1 MLKYNIKLTEPNYY
15 NEIEYSNLYLSPDLS
30 YISGVTDSKYDLT
43 DGQHLKLE
51 FNLNNVFHDVIV
63 NVKNSKRQGY
73 VNIKKTF
80 NLEEYKDYIGFF
92 HLNGKY
98 YFCKSD
104 KNEINVEGEKCKVNT
119 KNKTID
125 CTVTYFIDDNKVT
138 IDDVTYDVN
147 IQYIIKQNNNNTIT
161 YEVINEPYIILKNG
175 DVIKVTT
182 IDVKNITKFYIK
194 KSSDFDLKIDFI
206 TTASLFDYFIYNNKK
221 HYLKCITSENKDSTS
236 KYDVEYINND
246 NENITFKQ
254 LTNNNN
260 NLLPFVYGIDE
271 DNNKFT
277 IPLNSE
283 WQSTSNGKKLL
294 IYVDNTSYTFN
305 ISQKIIVESID
316 NTDITYL
323 IRYDDEKKYIIVDGV
338 KYYSN
343 NDKLKFININ
353 EILYQ
358 LHFTKNNVCYIILN
372 NMPLYLELLENGK
385 KAKRISI
392 ASSLTDKEDEKIE
405 YEILEYEYIT
415 INNINYLIKNTIKH
429 NYDDNNEQKIEF
441 ITVNKKHI
449 FNLLVKEV
457 ISNNCLICEFDVED
471 EENTYDLCNVLSNN
485 NHGFT
490 FKLENKLFNEYNVSK
505 ESYITEFEKGEK
517 ILDTI
522 KIYNSSYFLKLRLPF
537 TNNAELNLQKEDILT
552 NLFFKE
558 EVKNSIN
565 NIVDME
571 RKVYYPCNHK
581 NKDFTLINEIIF
593 DLHFRSR
600 NLDTWKIN
608 EDVYNGTKTEI
619 KHNWNLFDYYD
630 YNKNNKE
637 KPSIT
642 EINSYY
648 QPSDLL
654 YFLNFTND
662 DVFYQ
667 KSKIGKSFLRLS
679 FFDSIDVS
687 NQTLLYT
694 CTVWMDEGMLYKT
707 YTDNIIKD
715 SDSYISVNPTANEK
729 GLNIISSIG
738 VDNEKCDENK
748 NILFD
753 EENRLS
759 SRFIV
764 KNRYESHESAEGF
777 YLYIF
782 EEYCEKK
789 HENTI
794 YMKIEF
800 NHAGE
805 GRTVNMTMPFKYNK
819 DGDVELMNLSPNS
832 EDYNEFLK
840 GYDLKELYEHLFI
853 PIKVVYDGTNNRY
866 CYYLPEGL
874 VKHDNKDI
882 MKFNLY
888 ELKIKDDSEEK

>member
-1 MLKYNIKLTEPNYY
+1 
-15 NEIEYSNLYLSPDLS
+15 
-30 YISGVTDSKYDLT
+30 
-43 DGQHLKLE
+43 
-51 FNLNNVFHDVIV
+51 
-63 NVKNSKRQGY
+63 
-73 VNIKKTF
+73 
-80 NLEEYKDYIGFF
+80 
-92 HLNGKY
+92 
-98 YFCKSD
+98 
-104 KNEINVEGEKCKVNT
+104 
-119 KNKTID
+119 
-125 CTVTYFIDDNKVT
+125 
-138 IDDVTYDVN
+138 
-147 IQYIIKQNNNNTIT
+147 
-161 YEVINEPYIILKNG
+161 
-175 DVIKVTT
+175 
-182 IDVKNITKFYIK
+182 
-194 KSSDFDLKIDFI
+194 
-206 TTASLFDYFIYNNKK
+206 
-221 HYLKCITSENKDSTS
+221 
-236 KYDVEYINND
+236 
-246 NENITFKQ
+246 
-254 LTNNNN
+254 
-260 NLLPFVYGIDE
+260 
-271 DNNKFT
+271 
-277 IPLNSE
+277 
-283 WQSTSNGKKLL
+283 
-294 IYVDNTSYTFN
+294 
-305 ISQKIIVESID
+305 
-316 NTDITYL
+316 
-323 IRYDDEKKYIIVDGV
+323 
-338 KYYSN
+338 
-343 NDKLKFININ
+343 
-353 EILYQ
+353 
-358 LHFTKNNVCYIILN
+358 
-372 NMPLYLELLENGK
+372 
-385 KAKRISI
+385 
-392 ASSLTDKEDEKIE
+392 
-405 YEILEYEYIT
+405 
-415 INNINYLIKNTIKH
+415 
-429 NYDDNNEQKIEF
+429 
-441 ITVNKKHI
+441 
-449 FNLLVKEV
+449 
-457 ISNNCLICEFDVED
+457 
-471 EENTYDLCNVLSNN
+471 
-485 NHGFT
+485 
-490 FKLENKLFNEYNVSK
+490 
-505 ESYITEFEKGEK
+505 
-517 ILDTI
+517 
-522 KIYNSSYFLKLRLPF
+522 
-537 TNNAELNLQKEDILT
+537 
-552 NLFFKE
+552 
-558 EVKNSIN
+558 
-565 NIVDME
+565 ME

>member
-323 IRYDDEKKYIIVDGV
+323 IRYDDKKKYIIVDGV

-343 NDKLKFININ
+343 NNKLKFININ

-358 LHFTKNNVCYIILN
+358 LYFTKNNVCYIILN

-415 INNINYLIKNTIKH
+415 INNINYLIKSTIKH